1 MISFLKTLLETEM
14 RERPPFEA
22 MILFVSTP
30 DPNPVPAVSDS
41 PERDGYHARFE
52 AKDRNTGETLRASLR
67 GRDAGNVAGDIAL
80 LDPLKHNWQQL
91 LRAIRDRE
99 SVRKV
104 WLIGSK
110 EANGKGSHLHLDA
123 AVALLAPYLKATVV
137 ASPLTPSFEDF
148 NGLVVAV
155 RALLRGDLKQTPRN
169 QIVLDVTG
177 GQKVTSI
184 AGAALT
190 MNNELRFQYVQ
201 TNPPFAT
208 RVYDLAPQHPPHLH
222 PD

>member
-1 MISFLKTLLETEM
+1 MIAFLKSLLETEM

-30 DPNPVPAVSDS
+30 DPNPVPVVSS
-41 PERDGYHARFE
+41 APVRDGYHARFS
-52 AKDRNTGETLRASLR
+52 AKDRNTGALLTADLN
-67 GRDAGNVAGDIAL
+67 GGGAGNLLTDITK

-91 LRAIRDRE
+91 LRAVRDRQAAE
-99 SVRKV
+99 KL

-110 EANGKGSHLHLDA
+110 EANGTGSHLHLDTA
-123 AVALLAPYLKATVV
+123 AALLRPYVNGTIEK
-137 ASPLTPSFEDF
+137 SPIAPSFEDF
-148 NGLVVAV
+148 NGLVEAI
-155 RALLRGDLKQTPRN
+155 RALLTTDLKDTPRN
-169 QIVLDVTG
+169 RIVLDVTG

-201 TNPPFAT
+201 TNPPFGT
-208 RVYDLAPQHPPHLH
+208 RVYDLSPHHPPHLH